1 MDEDGSIVIVE
12 GEYSA
17 NLDIAHM
24 MKAREEDETSVE
36 SRKFKMDNIHS
47 WKKIYSGNGIGE

>member
-17 NLDIAHM
+17 NLDIAHLYSLFY
-24 MKAREEDETSVE
+24 EEISI
-36 SRKFKMDNIHS
+36 FLL
-47 WKKIYSGNGIGE
+47 GC